1 MSLRHGLLGVAAALL
16 ISVATTRATA
26 QGAERAYG
34 EALEDAA
41 VILIPLFL
49 LPSSAGPELA
59 LPKNEASDLRLI
71 LGWPF
76 QIPLPFGSRPT
87 FSHRVALAPEL
98 ALGARDHAV
107 FRGRVGYR
115 YGGSWFLVGAG
126 LLVDKTGAFVSPEL
140 GVRYP
145 EAKDDEFSF
154 GGVLIL
160 RSDVATRDGAIRLSA
175 QIGWVL
181 L

>member
-1 MSLRHGLLGVAAALL
+1 MPLGHGLLGVAAALL
-16 ISVATTRATA
+16 VSAATTPAAA

-49 LPSSAGPELA
+49 LPSSVGPELG
-59 LPKNEASDLRLI
+59 LPKKEANDLRMV

-76 QIPLPFGSRPT
+76 QIPLPFGSKPT
-87 FSHRVALAPEL
+87 LSHRVALAPEL

-115 YGGSWFLVGAG
+115 YGGPWFLFGAG
-126 LLVDKTGAFVSPEL
+126 VLVDKTGAFVSPEL

-145 EAKDDEFSF
+145 EAKDDDFTF

-160 RSDVATRDGAIRLSA
+160 RSDVATRDGAMRLSA